1 MVRRKKIRTRGKL
14 SLSRYFQKFKEGDT
28 IAVSK
33 EISLQPKF
41 PKRIQG
47 RTGVV
52 KGKRGRSYLV
62 MIKDQNKEKEYLI
75 APIHL
80 KKIKV
85 LK

>member
-14 SLSRYFQKFKEGDT
+14 SLSRYFQKFKEGEH
-28 IAVSK
+28 IAVAK
-33 EISLQPKF
+33 EISLQPRF

-52 KGKRGRSYLV
+52 RGKRGRSYLV
-62 MIKDQNKEKEYLI
+62 MIKDINKEKEYLI

-80 KKIKV
+80 KKIKNI
-85 LK
+85 K

>member
-28 IAVSK
+28 IAVAK
-33 EISLQPKF
+33 EISLQPRF

-52 KGKRGRSYLV
+52 KAKRGRVYMV

-75 APIHL
+75 SPIHL